1 MPPRALG
8 LGIQPTGASARE
20 GRWGGAPAGVKTPRV
35 PTAGGEPRS
44 VMALVIYTQARFR
57 AFFLRGSCIFNLGHQ
72 YCLLGSR
79 QGESPRSAGWQEEA
93 PVRLGSSQA
102 ERVCWSWPAR
112 DRLQGP
118 REAGRGPSWKY
129 RGPLQLQQAALPSRG
144 GGTDGGMAGSGR
156 AGPQGHR
163 VRSNCLCLQA
173 RGDLS
178 RARETQSRQSPWG
191 ASVLALAC
199 SPPA

>member
-1 MPPRALG
+1 M
-8 LGIQPTGASARE
+8 
-20 GRWGGAPAGVKTPRV
+20 RV
-35 PTAGGEPRS
+35 PGVQGGRKRP
-44 VMALVIYTQARFR
+44 
-57 AFFLRGSCIFNLGHQ
+57 
-72 YCLLGSR
+72 
-79 QGESPRSAGWQEEA
+79 W
-93 PVRLGSSQA
+93 VRLGSSQA

-191 ASVLALAC
+191 ASVLALPC
-199 SPPA
+199 SPPAKGPLRNAEPLQVALTLGQESGTVSGPEKFFFCLYLLPPSSGRAP